1 MHIAGIISNRINQ
14 RRGGH
19 TNTQFCH
26 HDCYSCDSSQ
36 DWFSL
41 KTQLNQLYGIIW
53 YDQTVLLVCAQIM
66 RTQYIE
72 TAYFKQDSDFGRSK
86 YIHATAWKSN
96 L

>member
-1 MHIAGIISNRINQ
+1 M
-14 RRGGH
+14 
-19 TNTQFCH
+19 
-26 HDCYSCDSSQ
+26 
-36 DWFSL
+36 
-41 KTQLNQLYGIIW
+41 W
-53 YDQTVLLVCAQIM
+53 YDQTVLLVCAQIK